1 MNPQAWG
8 SFAPGL
14 FRICGSFFCFVMPE
28 KTFSLPSSGPPS
40 AVHFSSGLSPPPS
53 R

>member
-14 FRICGSFFCFVMPE
+14 FRICESFFCFAMPE
-28 KTFSLPSSGPPS
+28 KTFSSPHSSPPS